1 MTMKTEKAEFYVE
14 MTDTFGGEANYSWVS
29 RFAVMANNPR
39 HAISKVSRETGY
51 SFRKEWDS
59 GEMVRYKAR
68 GACVC
73 AFVEYF
79 DPDKHSETR
88 TKVIE

>member
-1 MTMKTEKAEFYVE
+1 MAKEKTEFYVE
-14 MTDTFGGEANYSWVS
+14 ITDTFGGEANYCWVS

-51 SFRKEWDS
+51 RFRQEWND
-59 GEMVRYKAR
+59 GEIVRYNAR
-68 GACVC
+68 GAAVC